1 MRNRGAFYFFVCLI
15 VLAVAAIFYSQG
27 SGKEAKNEQTDVQP
41 ATVSSVPVQAKT
53 DDLRFLESQFTVKAH
68 EDLIYG
74 TKENFRMEQEN
85 LALDLYE
92 PENDALPMR
101 PVVVFFHGGG
111 FSAGDKR
118 DAAKISNEWASRGYV
133 VLSANY
139 RLRDEPFQDFGGTL
153 NDAMDDVKSVL
164 DWIKEYQSEYR
175 MDHNRIAIGG
185 DSAGGSLAIN
195 FANEFLRD
203 GNRNQYGIFAIIDI
217 YGPMFEN
224 VKNAKFPPMIL
235 IHGTKDNTVPYQS
248 SERLSGIL
256 RDQGVY
262 YDFLTM
268 EGVGHNYTNSKYWDS
283 IVASTSHFMRNTMDR
298 SDKTYLTETSGL
310 RASAGDSVVVRLKRQ
325 PTQTDVKGQIN
336 MQLPEGW
343 KLASDSAFEPKSDI
357 ELSVKVPDN
366 AVSGIYPIVMTPKSE
381 QETSKMTSISAYVKV
396 VDPLSITFNTYYDV
410 NSKQIHTQAVVLNSS
425 LSDQTGQ
432 LHIKRQSADG
442 VQDDQ
447 FAIDSLT
454 SGQTQ
459 TIELP
464 FYMEDRPTV
473 SFAKPNGDFALE
485 TTDSKNVLLSLPQ
498 KREIQIDGSLEEWK
512 DQTTFALNQEEQV
525 QIPDWNGV
533 EDLGGTGYISW
544 DENNVYI
551 GLEMTDDK
559 HVQQNTGGDIW
570 QGDSMQFAFSM
581 IDSDGKATGTNEIGV
596 ALHQDGSMANWR
608 WAAPQGI
615 DMGEVI
621 LLDQAISRSGNKTVY
636 EVAVPW
642 VELGIFEVST
652 GMHLK
657 FSLLCNDN
665 DDGIRRGW
673 IEYNGGIGYKDEEA
687 FGDLFLI
694 SNP

>member
-1 MRNRGAFYFFVCLI
+1 
-15 VLAVAAIFYSQG
+15 
-27 SGKEAKNEQTDVQP
+27 
-41 ATVSSVPVQAKT
+41 
-53 DDLRFLESQFTVKAH
+53 
-68 EDLIYG
+68 
-74 TKENFRMEQEN
+74 
-85 LALDLYE
+85 
-92 PENDALPMR
+92 
-101 PVVVFFHGGG
+101 
-111 FSAGDKR
+111 
-118 DAAKISNEWASRGYV
+118 
-133 VLSANY
+133 
-139 RLRDEPFQDFGGTL
+139 
-153 NDAMDDVKSVL
+153 
-164 DWIKEYQSEYR
+164 
-175 MDHNRIAIGG
+175 
-185 DSAGGSLAIN
+185 
-195 FANEFLRD
+195 
-203 GNRNQYGIFAIIDI
+203 
-217 YGPMFEN
+217 
-224 VKNAKFPPMIL
+224 
-235 IHGTKDNTVPYQS
+235 
-248 SERLSGIL
+248 
-256 RDQGVY
+256 
-262 YDFLTM
+262 
-268 EGVGHNYTNSKYWDS
+268 
-283 IVASTSHFMRNTMDR
+283 
-298 SDKTYLTETSGL
+298 
-310 RASAGDSVVVRLKRQ
+310 
-325 PTQTDVKGQIN
+325 
-336 MQLPEGW
+336 
-343 KLASDSAFEPKSDI
+343 
-357 ELSVKVPDN
+357 
-366 AVSGIYPIVMTPKSE
+366 
-381 QETSKMTSISAYVKV
+381 MTSISAYVKV
-396 VDPLSITFNTYYDV
+396 VDPLNITFNTYYDV
-410 NSKQIHTQAVVLNSS
+410 NSKQIHTQAVVQNLS

-459 TIELP
+459 SIELP

-473 SFAKPNGDFALE
+473 SFTKPNGDFALE
-485 TTDSKNVLLSLPQ
+485 TSDSPNALLSLPR
-498 KREIQIDGSLEEWK
+498 KKEIQIDGSLEEWK

-570 QGDSMQFAFSM
+570 QGDSMQFAFST

-596 ALHQDGSMANWR
+596 ALDQDGSMANWR
-608 WAAPQGI
+608 WVAPQGI

-642 VELGIFEVST
+642 AELGISEVST